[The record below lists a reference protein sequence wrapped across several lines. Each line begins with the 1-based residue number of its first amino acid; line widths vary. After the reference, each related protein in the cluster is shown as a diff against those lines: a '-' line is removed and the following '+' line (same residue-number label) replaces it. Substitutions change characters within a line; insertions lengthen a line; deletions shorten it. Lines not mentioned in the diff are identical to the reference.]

1 MKKFIFLLTMLF
13 ILINPPIYASEDYTT
28 IEGEDFFNETVSEL
42 SSGNFSMTPEKVLEY
57 ILDLLFSE
65 LSQSRSLIISI
76 FVIALLSGTLNVINT
91 DKAKA
96 SSAAYFSCF
105 ALMSIAVIRLITLS
119 VGYGTQVIEEMSTF
133 VTKLAPILTI
143 LLVSSGYAASAST
156 FYPVFTSSIYLICLI
171 IQKCIVPMI
180 YASCVIGIANNLSN
194 VVQLNHFGSTLK
206 SFCKWLL
213 TASLTIFS
221 GISAIYGFC
230 TPSLDNVGMKTAK
243 FAVGSIVPLVG
254 NFLSESIET
263 VLTGTRLM
271 KNAVGTAGI
280 ISLLVICAI
289 PCIKIAAIMICIK
302 ITAALIEPISDKKY
316 ANMLNEAAGGITMMF
331 ASLLC
336 VAVLFILSIAIII
349 SATNS
354 VT

>member
-1 MKKFIFLLTMLF
+1 MRRFIFLITM
-13 ILINPPIYASEDYTT
+13 ILLLVSPIAFASDEYTR
-28 IEGEDFFNETVSEL
+28 IEGEDFFNETVTEL
-42 SSGNFSMTPEKVLEY
+42 TTGSFTITPEKVINY

-65 LSQSRSLIISI
+65 LSKSRSLIISI
-76 FVIALLSGTLNVINT
+76 FIIALLSGTLNVIDS
-91 DKAKA
+91 DKLKA
-96 SSAAYFSCF
+96 SNAAYFSCF
-105 ALMSIAVIRLITLS
+105 ALMSVAVIKLIS
-119 VGYGTQVIEEMSTF
+119 ICVGYGTQVIDEMSTF
-133 VTKLAPILTI
+133 VTKLSPILTI
-143 LLVSSGYAASAST
+143 LLVSSGYMTSAST
-156 FYPVFTSSIYLICLI
+156 FYPVFTSSIYLVCLI

-194 VVQLNHFGSTLK
+194 YVQLSHFNNMLK
-206 SFCKWLL
+206 SLSKWLL

-230 TPSLDNVGMKTAK
+230 APSLDNLGVKTAK
-243 FAVGSIVPLVG
+243 FAVGSIIPVVG

-280 ISLLVICAI
+280 ISLLVLCAV
-289 PCIKIAAIMICIK
+289 PCIKTAAIMITVK
-302 ITAALIEPISDKKY
+302 FTAALIEPLSDKKY
-316 ANMLNEAAGGITMMF
+316 ANMLNEAANGITMMF
-331 ASLLC
+331 ASMLC

-349 SATNS
+349 GTTNT

>member
-1 MKKFIFLLTMLF
+1 MRKIIFTVFAIILLLSPVIF
-13 ILINPPIYASEDYTT
+13 ASEDYTK
-28 IEGEDFFNETVSEL
+28 IEGEDFFNETVTQLTNGE
-42 SSGNFSMTPEKVLEY
+42 FSITPESVFEY
-57 ILDLLFSE
+57 IFDLLFQE
-65 LSQSRSLIISI
+65 LSKSRSLIISI

-91 DKAKA
+91 DKTKV

-105 ALMSIAVIRLITLS
+105 ALMSIAVIKLISLS
-119 VGYGTQVIEEMSTF
+119 IGYGTQVIDEMSNF

-180 YASCVIGIANNLSN
+180 YAGCVIGIANNLSN
-194 VVQLNHFGSTLK
+194 AVQLNHFANTLK
-206 SFCKWLL
+206 SFSKWLL
-213 TASLTIFS
+213 AASLTIFS

-230 TPSLDNVGMKTAK
+230 TPSLDNVGIKTAK
-243 FAVGSIVPLVG
+243 FAVGSIIPLVG

-280 ISLLVICAI
+280 IALLVICAI
-289 PCIKIAAIMICIK
+289 PCIKIAVIMISMK

-316 ANMLNEAAGGITMMF
+316 ANMLNEAAGGVTMMF

-349 SATNS
+349 GATNT
-354 VT
+354 VI

>member
-1 MKKFIFLLTMLF
+1 MKKIIFTVISILLLF
-13 ILINPPIYASEDYTT
+13 SPVVLASEDYTK
-28 IEGEDFFNETVSEL
+28 IEGEDFFNETVTQLTNGE
-42 SSGNFSMTPEKVLEY
+42 FSITPESVFEY
-57 ILDLLFSE
+57 ILDLLFQE
-65 LSQSRSLIISI
+65 LSKSRSLIISI

-91 DKAKA
+91 DKTKA

-105 ALMSIAVIRLITLS
+105 ALMSIAVIKLINLS
-119 VGYGTQVIEEMSTF
+119 IGYGTQVIDEMSNF

-143 LLVSSGYAASAST
+143 LLVTSGYAASAST

-180 YASCVIGIANNLSN
+180 YAVCVIGIANNLSN
-194 VVQLNHFGSTLK
+194 TIQLNHFGNTLK

-213 TASLTIFS
+213 AASLTIFS

-243 FAVGSIVPLVG
+243 FAVGSIIPLVG

-280 ISLLVICAI
+280 LALLVICAI
-289 PCIKIAAIMICIK
+289 PCIKIAVIMISMK

-316 ANMLNEAAGGITMMF
+316 ANMLNEAAGGVTMMF

-349 SATNS
+349 GATNS
-354 VT
+354 IT